1 MDEELY
7 VDSFKP
13 HMMDVVNAWCNG
25 AEFAQICKM
34 TDIFEG
40 KITDSLYFYNAC
52 TVQIFL
58 QNVNYLITVEKFI
71 NICTYFKERK
81 NLWLKLITLRIQK
94 RKITYFV

>member
-40 KITDSLYFYNAC
+40 KITFEFLIATKLGQKIHFNSKMS
-52 TVQIFL
+52 VQSK
-58 QNVNYLITVEKFI
+58 YS
-71 NICTYFKERK
+71 Y
-81 NLWLKLITLRIQK
+81 
-94 RKITYFV
+94 KISII

>member
-40 KITDSLYFYNAC
+40 KITFEFFSLQPNWDRRF
-52 TVQIFL
+52 TSIL
-58 QNVNYLITVEKFI
+58 Q
-71 NICTYFKERK
+71 
-81 NLWLKLITLRIQK
+81 
-94 RKITYFV
+94 